1 MSVKQEYNGP
11 ILEINNLSIS
21 FFTRLREIPAVMDF
35 SCVVQP
41 GEAMGLVGESGCG
54 KSTVALGVMQDLGV
68 NGQIVGGSIKF
79 KGQDLSSL
87 NEAELRQIRGS
98 EIAMI
103 YQEPMASLNPAMKI
117 GKQLI
122 EVPMIHEGLSEADA
136 WKVARQVVEDVRL
149 PDPDRI
155 LQAYPHQLS
164 GGQQQ
169 RIVIAM
175 ALMSKPS
182 LLILDEP
189 TTALDVT
196 VEAGIVDLVK
206 GLGKKYGT
214 SMLFIS
220 HNLGL
225 VMDVCDRICVMY
237 SGEAVETGT
246 VVDVFDNMRHP
257 YTQALFRS
265 IPLPGAD
272 KNSRPLVAI
281 PGNFPLPHERPQ
293 GCNFGPRCDYFK
305 AGICDSADIPMAL
318 YNKKTDHQ
326 TRCSRFQEINW
337 LADAVRADD
346 VAEVKAGE
354 IILDIDDLKKYY
366 EVSANAL
373 FSSKEKK
380 VVKANET
387 ISLAAREAETLA
399 IVGESGCGKSTL
411 AKVLMGL
418 ETATSGKVQLL
429 GQNVEDVMIEDR
441 DTKTVSSIQMVFQN
455 PFDTLNP
462 SMTVGRQ
469 IIRALEVFGIGD
481 NDEARQQKMLELL
494 DLVKLPREFAERM
507 PRQLS
512 GGQKQ
517 RVGIARAFAGD
528 ARIVVADE
536 PVSALDVSVQAAVTE
551 LLMEIQRRSRTT
563 LLFISHDLSIVRYL
577 SDRVVVMYLGH
588 IVETGTTDQVFAPP
602 YHPYTEALLSAVPIA
617 DTRIQRKRIVL
628 DGDIPSAVNPPSGC
642 PFQTRC
648 GYNQE
653 AGTDRCETEVPPVR
667 NLENGHQIKCHL
679 AEDILAR
686 MDPVI
691 ALANDNAKPKK
702 AAKKVAKKA
711 ARKAAGKTAKKAV
724 KKAAKKSAK
733 KRA

>member
-1 MSVKQEYNGP
+1 MSKLSDYDGP
-11 ILEINNLSIS
+11 ILEIDNLSIS

-35 SCVVQP
+35 SVAVQP
-41 GEAMGLVGESGCG
+41 GEAVGLVGESGCG

-68 NGQIVGGSIKF
+68 NGKIVNGSIKF
-79 KGQDLSSL
+79 KGQDLGKLSP
-87 NEAELRQIRGS
+87 EVLRDIRGN

-117 GKQLI
+117 ANQLM
-122 EVPMIHEGLSEADA
+122 EVPMVHEGISKDEAYSRA
-136 WKVARQVVEDVRL
+136 LEVVNDVKL
-149 PDPDRI
+149 PDPERI
-155 LQAYPHQLS
+155 LKSFPHQLS

-196 VEAGIVDLVK
+196 VEAAVVDLVK
-206 GLGKKYGT
+206 DLGKKYGT

-225 VMDVCDRICVMY
+225 VLETCDRICVMY
-237 SGEAVETGT
+237 SGEAVETGSIK
-246 VVDVFDNMRHP
+246 DVFNQMQHP

-272 KNSRPLVAI
+272 KNARPLVAI
-281 PGNFPLPHERPQ
+281 PGNFPLPHERPE
-293 GCNFGPRCDYFK
+293 GCNFGPRCTYFEP
-305 AGICDSADIPMAL
+305 GHCDTQVIEMA
-318 YNKKTDHQ
+318 KIEKTDRHA
-326 TRCSRFQEINW
+326 TRCLKYKEIDW
-337 LADAVRADD
+337 MASVAKAETSDSVEPGD
-346 VAEVKAGE
+346 V
-354 IILDIDDLKKYY
+354 ILKIDNLKKYY
-366 EVSANAL
+366 EVAANAL
-373 FSSKEKK
+373 FGSSGSKK

-387 ISLAAREAETLA
+387 LSFEAREGETLA

-418 ETATSGKVQLL
+418 ETATEGVVLL
-429 GQNVEDVMIEDR
+429 DNQSIGATPIENR
-441 DTKTVSSIQMVFQN
+441 STQTVADIQMVFQN

-469 IIRALEVFGIGD
+469 IIRALEIFRFGKSD
-481 NDEARQQKMLELL
+481 KARSERMLELL
-494 DLVKLPREFAERM
+494 DLVKLPRAFAERM

-517 RVGIARAFAGD
+517 RVGIARAFAGG

-536 PVSALDVSVQAAVTE
+536 PVSALDVSVQAAVTD
-551 LLMEIQRRSRTT
+551 LLMEIQRNEKTT

-577 SDRVVVMYLGH
+577 SDRVMVMYLGH
-588 IVETGTTDQVFAPP
+588 VVELGTTDQVFSPP

-617 DTRIQRKRIVL
+617 DTSVEKEHIVL
-628 DGDIPSAVNPPSGC
+628 EGDIPSAMSPPSGC

-648 GYNQE
+648 RWKKDVQN
-653 AGTDRCETEVPPVR
+653 DLCEKEVPPQR
-667 NLENGHQIKCHL
+667 DISIGHQIKCHL
-679 AEDILAR
+679 SESKLSEMI
-686 MDPVI
+686 PVI
-691 ALANDNAKPKK
+691 KLAAE
-702 AAKKVAKKA
+702 
-711 ARKAAGKTAKKAV
+711 
-724 KKAAKKSAK
+724 
-733 KRA
+733 